1 MTAAGYLHHLAHL
14 ADLAHRRRAL
24 AFRRP
29 TRRRTTKSV
38 TTRSPL
44 PVAPSP

>member
-14 ADLAHRRRAL
+14 ADLAQRRRAL

-29 TRRRTTKSV
+29 TRRRPVKS
-38 TTRSPL
+38 TATRSL
-44 PVAPSP
+44 PPIPPSP